1 MAFEERL
8 SLLLSEAHDD
18 YNEMVRTANF
28 MDGDVEELSERIT
41 IARKLLEHMESSLS
55 GCYSDVETLLFYDRP
70 LTAACEQIKENGGS
84 LWDGLIEYFDRFVL
98 DTKQH
103 IGEVLA
109 QWDALP
115 INEMTRAED
124 YRAMI
129 QQITSYQQEGE
140 QRLIQREYWRN
151 EYDDNLAKDYA
162 DCQEYLKRYEDIRGE
177 PNTEFEHLITVLYQ
191 HMKEFNRFTDTQ
203 LQAMSRLDDPLTSTY
218 RCLVCFGEKATD
230 KETLDRIILG
240 MANARTTILAQKQ
253 KMQEQTDEL
262 ER

>member
-55 GCYSDVETLLFYDRP
+55 GCYSDVEALLFYDRP
-70 LTAACEQIKENGGS
+70 LTAACEQIKENGAS

-124 YRAMI
+124 YRAMV
-129 QQITSYQQEGE
+129 QQITSYQQEE
-140 QRLIQREYWRN
+140 EPRLIQREYWQS
-151 EYDDNLAKDYA
+151 EYDDKLTKDYA
-162 DCQEYLKRYEDIRGE
+162 DCQEYLKRYEEIRGK
-177 PNTEFEHLITVLYQ
+177 PNTEFEHLITVLHQ
-191 HMKEFNRFTDTQ
+191 HMKEFNSFTDTQ

-218 RCLVCFGEKATD
+218 RCLVCFGDKATD
-230 KETLDRIILG
+230 RETLDRIILG
-240 MANARTTILAQKQ
+240 MANARTKILAHEQK
-253 KMQEQTDEL
+253 KQEQTDEL

>member
-8 SLLLSEAHDD
+8 SLLLSKAHDD

-28 MDGDVEELSERIT
+28 MDGDVEELAEMIT
-41 IARKLLEHMESSLS
+41 TARQLLTHMESSLS
-55 GCYSDVETLLFYDRP
+55 GCYSDVEALLFYGRP
-70 LTAACEQIKENGGS
+70 LTAACEPIKENGGC
-84 LWDGLIEYFDRFVL
+84 LWDGLIEYCDRFIL

-115 INEMTRAED
+115 MDEMERAEN
-124 YRAMI
+124 YRAMV
-129 QQITSYQQEGE
+129 QRITSYQQEE
-140 QRLIQREYWRN
+140 EPRLIQREYWQS
-151 EYDDNLAKDYA
+151 EYDDKLKNDYA
-162 DCQEYLKRYEDIRGE
+162 DCQEYLKRYEEIRGK
-177 PNTEFEHLITVLYQ
+177 PNIEFEHLITVLYQ

>member
-8 SLLLSEAHDD
+8 SLLLSKAHDD

-28 MDGDVEELSERIT
+28 MDGDVEELAGTIT
-41 IARKLLEHMESSLS
+41 AARQLLTHMESSLS
-55 GCYSDVETLLFYDRP
+55 ECYSDVEALLFYDKP

-115 INEMTRAED
+115 INEMERAEN
-124 YRAMI
+124 YRAMV
-129 QQITSYQQEGE
+129 QQITSYQQEE
-140 QRLIQREYWRN
+140 EPRLIQREYWQS
-151 EYDDNLAKDYA
+151 EYDDKLKNDYA
-162 DCQEYLKRYEDIRGE
+162 DCQEYLKRYEEIRGK
-177 PNTEFEHLITVLYQ
+177 PNIEFEHLITVLYQ

-218 RCLVCFGEKATD
+218 RCLVCFGDKATD

>member
-8 SLLLSEAHDD
+8 SLLLSKAHED

-41 IARKLLEHMESSLS
+41 IAKKLLEHMESSLS
-55 GCYSDVETLLFYDRP
+55 GCYSDVEALLFYDRP
-70 LTAACEQIKENGGS
+70 LTAACEQIKENGAS

-124 YRAMI
+124 YRAMV
-129 QQITSYQQEGE
+129 QQITSYQQEEE
-140 QRLIQREYWRN
+140 QRLIQREHWQN
-151 EYDDNLAKDYA
+151 EYDDKLKNDYA
-162 DCQEYLKRYEDIRGE
+162 DCQEYLKRYEEIRGK
-177 PNTEFEHLITVLYQ
+177 PNIEFEHLITVLHQ
-191 HMKEFNRFTDTQ
+191 HMKEFNSFTDTQ

-218 RCLVCFGEKATD
+218 HCLVCFGDKATD